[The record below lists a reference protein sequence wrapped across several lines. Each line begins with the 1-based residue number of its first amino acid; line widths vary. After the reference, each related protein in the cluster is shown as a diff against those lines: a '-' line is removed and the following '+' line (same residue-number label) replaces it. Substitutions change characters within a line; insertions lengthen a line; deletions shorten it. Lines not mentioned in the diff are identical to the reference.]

1 MRVPGYQNLMRNTGN
16 PTQDRVQ
23 AIQQN
28 WLRDPR
34 NLPLVLMAAAIMK
47 KQGDVNGGEQ
57 TKASESSNGG

>member
-1 MRVPGYQNLMRNTGN
+1 MRNTGN

-34 NLPLVLMAAAIMK
+34 NLPLVLMAAAIMN
-47 KQGDVNGGEQ
+47 KQQSDETNSA
-57 TKASESSNGG
+57 TLKRSDDAA